1 MSERIS
7 YSRLEQETIVNFNE
21 EEAEARVYTFNKSLQ
36 TRLQKLT
43 VERPDECRLD
53 PDQRLTGNGA
63 AAFIVPKRWVKVAP
77 PRKVTMTEEQAV
89 ASRERMRALR
99 AQQLGREL

>member
-53 PDQRLTGNGA
+53 PDQRLTENGA

-77 PRKVTMTEEQAV
+77 PRTVTMSEEQAE
-89 ASRERMRALR
+89 AARERLKVAREAKKAL
-99 AQQLGREL
+99 ES

>member
-36 TRLQKLT
+36 NRLQKLT
-43 VERPDECRLD
+43 AERPDECRPD
-53 PDQRLTGNGA
+53 PDQRLTENGA

-77 PRKVTMTEEQAV
+77 PRTRNLTDEQKAEIV
-89 ASRERMRALR
+89 ARFAAARASS
-99 AQQLGREL
+99 

>member
-36 TRLQKLT
+36 NRLQKLT
-43 VERPDECRLD
+43 AERPDECRLD
-53 PDQRLTGNGA
+53 PDQRLTENGA

-77 PRKVTMTEEQAV
+77 PRTRNLTDEQKAEIV
-89 ASRERMRALR
+89 ARFAAARASS
-99 AQQLGREL
+99 

>member
-1 MSERIS
+1 MS
-7 YSRLEQETIVNFNE
+7 YSKLEQETVINFNE
-21 EEAEARVYTFNKSLQ
+21 EETEARVYTFNRSLQ
-36 TRLQKLT
+36 TKLQKLT
-43 VERPDECRLD
+43 AERPDECRLD

-63 AAFIVPKRWVKVAP
+63 TAFIVPKRWVKVVP
-77 PRKVTMTEEQAV
+77 PRKVTMTEEQAI

>member
-36 TRLQKLT
+36 NRLQKLT
-43 VERPDECRLD
+43 AERPDECRPD

-77 PRKVTMTEEQAV
+77 PRTRNLTDEQKAEI
-89 ASRERMRALR
+89 AARFAAARATS
-99 AQQLGREL
+99 

>member
-43 VERPDECRLD
+43 VERPDECQLD

-63 AAFIVPKRWVKVAP
+63 AAFIVPKTWIKVRP
-77 PRKVTMTEEQAV
+77 PKAVNMTEDQKQ
-89 ASRERMRALR
+89 ALR
-99 AQQLGREL
+99 ARMGKLNAAKSASV

>member
-1 MSERIS
+1 MSNPL
-7 YSRLEQETIVNFNE
+7 YSRLEQETVINYNE
-21 EEAEARVYTFNKSLQ
+21 EETEARVYTFNKSLQ
-36 TRLQKLT
+36 NRLQKLT

-77 PRKVTMTEEQAV
+77 PRKVIMTEEQAE
-89 ASRERMRALR
+89 AAKERLKAAREAKK
-99 AQQLGREL
+99 ANGF